1 MPATHGRKAEGCVTY
16 YADPE
21 ATAHDLLNQA
31 VEWTQYAR
39 GLAALLADLA
49 HEADSVD
56 CQRMALGLEAMAA
69 LMHMGVQCT
78 AQAHV
83 RMCAAPAALYPDSL
97 TTALRPRG
105 RSCPDHP
112 D

>member
-1 MPATHGRKAEGCVTY
+1 MSATNGRKLEGCVSY

-39 GLAALLADLA
+39 SLAGLLADLI

-83 RMCAAPAALYPDSL
+83 RMCAAPVAL
-97 TTALRPRG
+97 
-105 RSCPDHP
+105 HP
-112 D
+112 VSR